1 MHWTPQYAK
10 KTQIA
15 LIVSNVSITSI
26 DGKNVTS
33 SENLLGGVILT
44 VHSLR
49 ERQMLDLGAGG
60 VKSTTI
66 NLAFA
71 EFAKEQTGSLGMRIM
86 CPKGATCL
94 PVDCCF
100 NELAL

>member
-1 MHWTPQYAK
+1 
-10 KTQIA
+10 
-15 LIVSNVSITSI
+15 
-26 DGKNVTS
+26 
-33 SENLLGGVILT
+33 
-44 VHSLR
+44 
-49 ERQMLDLGAGG
+49 MLDLGAGG

-71 EFAKEQTGSLGMRIM
+71 EFVKEYTGSLEMRIM
-86 CPKGATCL
+86 CPKGATYL